1 MSRWQIEHAARVS
14 RSIIINGAD
23 CCWCVFACSPRKRKD
38 FRGARRFVFHR
49 LFIGR
54 ERETGGDGLCV
65 HEGDSLSLSLFPK
78 QTQNNQMQIRCKW
91 WCRSAPKVI
100 FQSLPP
106 RARLLQLVNRSRV
119 LLSCLNIVRAS
130 FYLIFFLFL
139 FYSFLLPPK

>member
-49 LFIGR
+49 RFIGR
-54 ERETGGDGLCV
+54 ERERQVETDFACTRGT
-65 HEGDSLSLSLFPK
+65 LSLFPK

>member
-38 FRGARRFVFHR
+38 FRGAWRFVFHR

-54 ERETGGDGLCV
+54 ERDRWRRTLRARGG
-65 HEGDSLSLSLFPK
+65 LSFSLFPK